1 MARFSD
7 ASYPLLTVLITE
19 ANSDTAIE
27 LITRTLKDGAEA
39 FCLLMNMLPPPDK
52 TPEGMKRIIV
62 ATEGRP
68 LYMANYING
77 NSQPDLTDDDLAE
90 QLLQMAG
97 LGVALIDV
105 RTDMFCRTQ
114 GEVTRDPAAVEKQ
127 KKLIS

>member
-7 ASYPLLTVLITE
+7 ASYPLLTALITE

-27 LITRTLKDGAEA
+27 LITRTLKEGEEA
-39 FCLLMNMLPPPDK
+39 FCLLMNMLSPPDK

-77 NSQPDLTDDDLAE
+77 NSQPDLTAKTI
-90 QLLQMAG
+90 G
-97 LGVALIDV
+97 
-105 RTDMFCRTQ
+105 F
-114 GEVTRDPAAVEKQ
+114 
-127 KKLIS
+127 